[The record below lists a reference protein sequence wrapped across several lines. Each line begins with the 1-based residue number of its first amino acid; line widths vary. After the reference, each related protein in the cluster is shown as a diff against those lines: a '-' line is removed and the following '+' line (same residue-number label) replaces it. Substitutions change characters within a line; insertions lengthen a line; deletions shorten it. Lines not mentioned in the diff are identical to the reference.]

1 MELCPVSIESV
12 LERHA
17 KKNIRLP
24 DDVFLAYLRQFH
36 EGLSYLHDHNVL
48 HRDLKPANILLDKN
62 ETLKIIDFE
71 VDDVSEA
78 FAINL
83 PLIAVPAISWEI
95 LFSLNRAILRSS
107 NNSKVFWVPFAGLE
121 TLNYRGC
128 VILTCIW
135 LCVYFICVYIV
146 CV

>member
-62 ETLKIIDFE
+62 ETLKIIDFGLARE
-71 VDDVSEA
+71 NDTGNNAIGNLTHMVS
-78 FAINL
+78 FM
-83 PLIAVPAISWEI
+83 
-95 LFSLNRAILRSS
+95 
-107 NNSKVFWVPFAGLE
+107 
-121 TLNYRGC
+121 
-128 VILTCIW
+128 
-135 LCVYFICVYIV
+135 
-146 CV
+146 